1 MTDPD
6 VRDTEAPA
14 VRRPSTAQPL
24 EEPKD
29 LGFGSIVGG
38 AHERRLLNRDGS
50 FTSKRLG
57 FSPLS
62 YLNFYHALLTVT
74 WPRFLGLATAT
85 YVALNTLFASAYLLC
100 GVTALGGQGAERMGG
115 QWLRAF
121 FFSVETFAT
130 IGYGHVFPL
139 GSAANWVVTVE
150 SVVSLLAVALMT
162 GIVFARFS
170 RPTAAV
176 MFSDVA
182 VVAPYQG
189 TTGFMFRITNARDNQ
204 LMELE
209 AKVLFSRLDGTGRR
223 YDQLKLERTRVVFF
237 PLSWTIVH
245 PITEESPLW
254 GCTHDDL
261 VEKDAEFL
269 ILMSGIDETFAQVVH
284 ARSSYKPD
292 EIVFGA
298 RFANIYNP
306 VDADGTI
313 SIDVSRLSEI
323 EDAPL
328 GEDDLMY
335 TQTFRHTGHFT
346 GFAPPRL
353 PPKKPDG
360 KGRR

>member
-1 MTDPD
+1 VPD
-6 VRDTEAPA
+6 SNVREPEPA
-14 VRRPSTAQPL
+14 VRESTPAPL
-24 EEPKD
+24 EEPRD
-29 LGFGSIVGG
+29 LGFGSVVGG
-38 AHERRLLNRDGS
+38 AHERRLLDRDGS

-62 YLNFYHALLTVT
+62 YLNGYHALLTVT
-74 WPRFLGLATAT
+74 WPRFLGLV
-85 YVALNTLFASAYLLC
+85 VAGYLTLNALFAWAYLLC
-100 GVTALGGQGAERMGG
+100 GVGALGGQTERSMGG
-115 QWLRAF
+115 HWMRAF

-139 GSAANWVVTVE
+139 GSAANWVVSIE
-150 SVVSLLAVALMT
+150 SIASLLAVALMT

-170 RPTAAV
+170 RPTAALL
-176 MFSDVA
+176 FSDVA
-182 VVAPYQG
+182 VVGPYQHV
-189 TTGFMFRITNARDNQ
+189 TGFMFRITNARSNQ

-209 AKVLFSRLDGTGRR
+209 AKVLFSRLDARGRR

-245 PITEESPLW
+245 PFTEDSPLW

-261 VEKDAEFL
+261 VDQDAEFL
-269 ILMSGIDETFAQVVH
+269 ILLSGIDETFAQAVH
-284 ARSSYKPD
+284 ARSSYKPQ

-323 EDAPL
+323 EDAPI
-328 GEDDLMY
+328 GEDAASY

-346 GFAPPRL
+346 GFAPPR
-353 PPKKPDG
+353 PPSG
-360 KGRR
+360 KR

>member
-1 MTDPD
+1 MTDSD
-6 VRDTEAPA
+6 VRDTDVAA
-14 VRRPSTAQPL
+14 VRRSSAAETL

-29 LGFGSIVGG
+29 LGFGSVVGG
-38 AHERRLLNRDGS
+38 AHERRLLDRDGS

-74 WPRFLGLATAT
+74 WPRFLGLATAA
-85 YVALNTLFASAYLLC
+85 YVAANTLFASAYLLC
-100 GVTALGGQGAERMGG
+100 GVDALGGQGADRMGG

-150 SVVSLLAVALMT
+150 SIVSLLAVALMT

-170 RPTAAV
+170 RPTSGV
-176 MFSDVA
+176 LFSNVA
-182 VVAPYQG
+182 VVGPYQG
-189 TTGFMFRITNARDNQ
+189 TTGFMFRITNARSNQ

-209 AKVLFSRLDGTGRR
+209 AKVLFSRLDGAGRR
-223 YDQLKLERTRVVFF
+223 YDQLKLERTKVVFF
-237 PLSWTIVH
+237 PMSWTIVH
-245 PITEESPLW
+245 PIVESSPLW

-261 VEKDAEFL
+261 VDQDAEFL
-269 ILMSGIDETFAQVVH
+269 ILMSGIDETFSQTVH

-292 EIVFGA
+292 EILFGKK
-298 RFANIYNP
+298 FTNIYNP
-306 VDADGTI
+306 VGADGTI
-313 SIDVSRLSEI
+313 TIDVSRLSEVT
-323 EDAPL
+323 DAPL
-328 GEDDLMY
+328 EDAMSSF

-353 PPKKPDG
+353 PPSDGGKK
-360 KGRR
+360 R